1 MIHMR
6 DKLKLSFRLGYG
18 YGKEIQT
25 RPATVKQSIEYLDRI
40 CTDKYGRS
48 IREMIGEKEE
58 PEPVRIRRRGKPH
71 PEDMFFSVPDKAR
84 RVMRRRR
91 DV

>member
-1 MIHMR
+1 M

-40 CTDKYGRS
+40 CQDKYGRN

-58 PEPVRIRRRGKPH
+58 PEPVRIRRHHKAH
-71 PEDMFFSVPDKAR
+71 PEDMFFSVPEKAR
-84 RVMRRRR
+84 RAIRRRR
-91 DV
+91 QA